1 MPVTVSTMA
10 RGRTASMKFTFIGV
24 LIVPG
29 TTQFAW
35 MPYGA
40 HSTASCRVSA
50 SIPPLVA
57 AYDERPGRRRDFC
70 HSADTPVSI
79 PIELPAKGRGGCSRM
94 TVSPPAR
101 EARAVLEAVHRADV
115 DDCARVGWDERVPQ
129 TELENAATNPAGARV
144 AQCDAIGETVILLT
158 LSLHHYC
165 YTN

>member
-1 MPVTVSTMA
+1 
-10 RGRTASMKFTFIGV
+10 
-24 LIVPG
+24 
-29 TTQFAW
+29 
-35 MPYGA
+35 
-40 HSTASCRVSA
+40 
-50 SIPPLVA
+50 
-57 AYDERPGRRRDFC
+57 
-70 HSADTPVSI
+70 
-79 PIELPAKGRGGCSRM
+79 M

-115 DDCARVGWDERVPQ
+115 DDGARVGWDERVPQ